1 MIGRVVLV
9 GAGPGDPDLLTL
21 RAARELA
28 RAEVLLY
35 DALIEPELLDLV
47 PEACERIDV
56 GKRGDGTRGVALDDI
71 VELMLEKARAGRNVV
86 RLKGGDP
93 FLFGRGGEEATALA
107 AAGIPF
113 EVVPG
118 IPSALAVPAYA
129 GIPVTDR
136 RLSSSFAVVTGH
148 RGVRAG
154 DLRTDWEGLSSSAET
169 LVVLMATR
177 WLEEIVERILAGGRD
192 PATPAAMIAHGTTPR
207 QRVVSAPLAELP
219 KRVREAGLQA
229 PTVLVV
235 GEVVRFRE
243 SIAWFEKRPL
253 FGRRVLVTRAIEQ
266 AGELAKHLLAGGAAP
281 IRVPLLAFAPPADPQ
296 PLACA
301 FDALDRYDW
310 LVYTSATAV
319 RFATPARRPPGTRVA
334 CIGAATAAAAAAARL
349 PVHAAPAGE
358 STPEQLAAAM
368 AAAGR
373 LEGARV
379 LLPCALGARDAL
391 ARALEVRGASVDRV
405 TAYATEIPAAAAA
418 DLTREL
424 EASLDAVT
432 FTSPSTVEHLFQILG
447 PQAGLELSRAAVFA
461 CIGPT
466 TAAALVA
473 HGVEGAVVAEAQTS
487 EDLVR
492 ALERRFAEP
501 PHGLS

>member
-28 RAEVLLY
+28 HAEVLLY
-35 DALIEPELLDLV
+35 DALIEPELLELV
-47 PEACERIDV
+47 PDACERIDV
-56 GKRGDGTRGVALDDI
+56 GKRGDGTRSVAIDDI
-71 VELMLEKARAGRNVV
+71 IELMLEKARAGRNVV

-129 GIPVTDR
+129 GIPITDR

-154 DLRTDWEGLSSSAET
+154 DQRIDWEGLSSSADT

-177 WLEEIVERILAGGRD
+177 WIEEIVERILAGGRD
-192 PATPAAMIAHGTTPR
+192 PATPAAMISHGTTPR

-219 KRVREAGLQA
+219 KQVREAGLRA

-235 GEVVRFRE
+235 GEVARFRE

-253 FGRRVLVTRAIEQ
+253 FSRRVLVTRATER
-266 AGELAKHLLAGGAAP
+266 AGELAARLLTRGAEP
-281 IRVPLLAFAPPADPQ
+281 VRVPLLAFGPPADPE
-296 PLACA
+296 PLVRAL
-301 FDALDRYDW
+301 DALDRYDW

-319 RFATPARRPPGTRVA
+319 RFATPAHCP
-334 CIGAATAAAAAAARL
+334 
-349 PVHAAPAGE
+349 
-358 STPEQLAAAM
+358 
-368 AAAGR
+368 
-373 LEGARV
+373 
-379 LLPCALGARDAL
+379 
-391 ARALEVRGASVDRV
+391 
-405 TAYATEIPAAAAA
+405 
-418 DLTREL
+418 
-424 EASLDAVT
+424 
-432 FTSPSTVEHLFQILG
+432 
-447 PQAGLELSRAAVFA
+447 
-461 CIGPT
+461 
-466 TAAALVA
+466 
-473 HGVEGAVVAEAQTS
+473 
-487 EDLVR
+487 
-492 ALERRFAEP
+492 
-501 PHGLS
+501 